1 MFSISQLQPIQA
13 PPRTEINHFSPFSS
27 VVLLL
32 FFLTLYD
39 LMVLLMLAFML
50 FYIIFL
56 NDFHKPLITLSS
68 GCFFIVLPFSL
79 FCFCLCPC
87 NCLLFFNFFE
97 LSSLLLFFV
106 LQAFFSSLSFLCCL
120 QVSLF

>member
-1 MFSISQLQPIQA
+1 
-13 PPRTEINHFSPFSS
+13 
-27 VVLLL
+27 
-32 FFLTLYD
+32 
-39 LMVLLMLAFML
+39 MVLLMLAFML
-50 FYIIFL
+50 FYIIL
-56 NDFHKPLITLSS
+56 LSELHKPLITLSS

-87 NCLLFFNFFE
+87 NCLLFFNLFE